1 MFGKTMADA
10 LFWRFDKGMVNA
22 MNAEISLGTVAT
34 VRDATSWL
42 RYTYLFVRMQKNP
55 FLHGELSLRDSN
67 HDTYSSVEGYPIMIY
82 GMIRR

>member
-1 MFGKTMADA
+1 MADV
-10 LFWRFDKGMVNA
+10 LFLRFDKGMVNA

-34 VRDATSWL
+34 VRDAISWL

-55 FLHGELSLRDSN
+55 FMHGEFSLRGAN
-67 HDTYSSVEGYPIMIY
+67 HDSYRSVEGYPTMSY

>member
-1 MFGKTMADA
+1 MADV
-10 LFWRFDKGMVNA
+10 LLWRFDKGMVDA

-34 VRDATSWL
+34 VRDAISWL

-55 FLHGELSLRDSN
+55 FMHGEFSLRGADHDSYN
-67 HDTYSSVEGYPIMIY
+67 SVEGYPMMIC

>member
-1 MFGKTMADA
+1 MANV
-10 LFWRFDKGMVNA
+10 LFWRFDKGMVDA

-34 VRDATSWL
+34 VRDAISWL

-55 FLHGELSLRDSN
+55 FMHGEFSLRDAN
-67 HDTYSSVEGYPIMIY
+67 HDSYSGVEGYPMMIC